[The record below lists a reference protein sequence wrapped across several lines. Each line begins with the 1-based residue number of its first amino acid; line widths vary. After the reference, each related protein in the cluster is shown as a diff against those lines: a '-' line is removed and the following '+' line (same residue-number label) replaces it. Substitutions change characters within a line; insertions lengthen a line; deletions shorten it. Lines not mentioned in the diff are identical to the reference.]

1 MKEQQKSNATIAR
14 NVEMKIERIEQ
25 EKHEEV
31 QKLER
36 AMRNNQMQFNKLK
49 FEESMYGQLSILSS
63 NEQEKYKG
71 WIKLEAD
78 RVYLMLEKMLPSYYE
93 EEMSRGIAQLVSV
106 EESAQLNMEN
116 INERFDILHNELTIC
131 NDIKQEIHH
140 GQ

>member
-1 MKEQQKSNATIAR
+1 MKEQQKLNATIAR

-78 RVYLMLEKMLPSYYE
+78 RVYLMLEKCFRLIMKRKCLEASP
-93 EEMSRGIAQLVSV
+93 
-106 EESAQLNMEN
+106 N
-116 INERFDILHNELTIC
+116 
-131 NDIKQEIHH
+131 
-140 GQ
+140 